1 MTVAAQEPTPKHT
14 GLKILVVVLGVLL
27 VVGFF
32 ALIVAFV
39 YQASHKTN
47 KPADAQ
53 ASADIVS
60 LPSFG
65 DITVPIH
72 QGERIARIQ
81 PVGNRLFIE
90 LATVEGNSR
99 LIVLD
104 QATGK
109 ILGTIAFPQEP

>member
-1 MTVAAQEPTPKHT
+1 MTAAAQEPAPKHT

-32 ALIVAFV
+32 GLIVGVV
-39 YQASHKTN
+39 YQVSHKAK
-47 KPADAQ
+47 KPAEE
-53 ASADIVS
+53 SATADTAS

-65 DITVPIH
+65 DVTVPIH

-109 ILGTIAFPQEP
+109 VLGTIAFPQEP

>member
-1 MTVAAQEPTPKHT
+1 MTVATQEPAPKHT

-27 VVGFF
+27 VVGFL
-32 ALIVAFV
+32 ALIAAFV
-39 YQASHKTN
+39 YQVSHKAK
-47 KPADAQ
+47 KPAEQPA
-53 ASADIVS
+53 ASGGAT

-65 DITVPIH
+65 DVTVPIR

-99 LIVLD
+99 VIVLD
-104 QATGK
+104 QATGQV
-109 ILGTIAFPQEP
+109 LGTISFPQEP